1 MTDKKK
7 NILRFIVVIIVPFV
21 AVVAMLPLIN
31 RFNSTVM
38 GIPLIYAW
46 MFLWFI
52 LTSLCLLLSW
62 YCLDRDCEE

>member
-7 NILRFIVVIIVPFV
+7 NILRFIVVIIIPFV

-31 RFNSTVM
+31 TLNGTVL

-62 YCLDRDCEE
+62 YCFDRDCED

>member
-7 NILRFIVVIIVPFV
+7 NILRFIVVIVIPFV
-21 AVVAMLPLIN
+21 AVVLMLPLIN
-31 RFNSTVM
+31 TFNLTVLGM
-38 GIPLIYAW
+38 PLIYAW

-62 YCLDRDCEE
+62 YCFDRDCEE